1 MPAARN
7 TAWSGTQRRA
17 PRAAVCADIYTRC
30 VNTQMTVAEV
40 VRGGFPWCEEYTSQ
54 LADLFRGYVAHK
66 RGHGLAD
73 FDDLLLLW
81 RAALADPAAGPV
93 LRAMFDAVLVDEYQ
107 DVNAIQADIVR
118 LLAPE
123 TGHLT
128 CVGDDAQA
136 IYAFRGADPEHL
148 RRLAGTFPGL
158 HRRPA
163 GQELPVQGAGAPA
176 GQCGTPA
183 VRRPG
188 AGADRGARQPG
199 AGRCW
204 CAATT
209 RRPRPG
215 RSAPGSWTPTRTA
228 RTCATRRSWCA
239 RRTTATC
246 WRWSWRPAAS
256 RS

>member
-1 MPAARN
+1 
-7 TAWSGTQRRA
+7 
-17 PRAAVCADIYTRC
+17 
-30 VNTQMTVAEV
+30 
-40 VRGGFPWCEEYTSQ
+40 
-54 LADLFRGYVAHK
+54 
-66 RGHGLAD
+66 
-73 FDDLLLLW
+73 
-81 RAALADPAAGPV
+81 
-93 LRAMFDAVLVDEYQ
+93 MFDAVLVDEYQ

-136 IYAFRGADPEHL
+136 IYGFRGADPEHL
-148 RRLAGTFPGL
+148 RRLAATFPGL
-158 HRRPA
+158 TVVRLDRNYRSRQPVLELANAVRPQS
-163 GQELPVQGAGAPA
+163 GGLELALTSARGPAPA
-176 GQCGTPA
+176 
-183 VRRPG
+183 
-188 AGADRGARQPG
+188 
-199 AGRCW
+199 RCW

-209 RRPRPG
+209 RPPRPG

-228 RTCATRRSWCA
+228 RPCATRPSWSA